1 MTNIFQIVK
10 RKGLIETVYQVYCSL
25 TGIILSKIKILWLN
39 LCGYDID
46 FSSSLGGRNIFF
58 QSHKKAIS
66 IGKNSSIGI
75 GAKLTAGFGGRI
87 DISESVAVFDYTI
100 IDIQNGLTIG
110 ENTLIAPF
118 CYIIDYDHVIK
129 DKSRPIIEQGY
140 ISKPIFIGTN
150 VWLGTHVVILKG
162 VRIGDNSM
170 IGAGSVV
177 TSDIPPNS
185 IAVGNPAR
193 VIKKL

>member
-1 MTNIFQIVK
+1 MGALIQIIK
-10 RKGLIETVYQVYCSL
+10 RKGFIESVYQGLRSL
-25 TGIILSKIKILWLN
+25 IGYTLSKLTVIWLN
-39 LCGYDID
+39 IRGYDID
-46 FSSSLGGRNIFF
+46 FTVSLGGRTIFF
-58 QSHKKAIS
+58 QSHKKS
-66 IGKNSSIGI
+66 IKIGRHSKI
-75 GAKLTAGFGGRI
+75 GREVKLASGFGGI
-87 DISESVAVFDYTI
+87 IIVQENVAVFDYTI
-100 IDIQNGLTIG
+100 VDIHNKLTIA

-118 CYIIDYDHVIK
+118 CYITDYDHVVK

-140 ISKPIFIGTN
+140 VSKPIFIGKN
-150 VWLGTHVVILKG
+150 VWIGTHVVILKG

-170 IGAGSVV
+170 IGAGSIV